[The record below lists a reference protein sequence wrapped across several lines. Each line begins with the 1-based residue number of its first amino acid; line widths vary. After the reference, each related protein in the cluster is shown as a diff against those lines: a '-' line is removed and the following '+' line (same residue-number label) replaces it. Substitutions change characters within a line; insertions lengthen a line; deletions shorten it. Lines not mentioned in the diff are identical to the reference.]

1 MTIDAATH
9 DTTITPQLRQQIEAL
24 SIEYAWLIDH
34 GHAERAAELFTEDAT
49 LDTGVALHGIAAI
62 RDALTKRAALDIRSR
77 HVVSNVRLVGQAAD
91 RVRGT
96 VLMTVYRRTD
106 HQGEEPEVFIIAEA
120 DDLYR
125 LGADGRWRFAQRLAA
140 PIFVR
145 SSD

>member
-1 MTIDAATH
+1 MTIDAAV
-9 DTTITPQLRQQIEAL
+9 DDSTIAPQLRQRIEAL

-49 LDTGVALHGIAAI
+49 LDTGEVLHGIAAI
-62 RDALTKRAALDIRSR
+62 TDALTKRAALDVRSR
-77 HVVSNVRLVGQAAD
+77 HVVSNVRLSGQAAD

-96 VLMTVYRRTD
+96 VLMTVYRRND
-106 HQGEEPEVFIIAEA
+106 DQGAEPELFIIAEA

-125 LGADGRWRFAQRLAA
+125 LGADGRWRFAQRLVA
-140 PIFVR
+140 PVFIR